1 MDGSRRKFLSF
12 TGLWVIALCLLGVMV
27 GCERGRQSG
36 PAQVRIGSAVWDV
49 DLATTTEQRY
59 RGLGGRV
66 HIGPGVGMLF
76 VYPESAPRA
85 YCMRDCLI
93 SLDIAF
99 IDSNLR
105 IVKIYTMP
113 AEFDRVGRV
122 VYTSNTPAQYVLE
135 VAAGGLGR
143 KGVVEGAKVE
153 LLGNIPPATKADS
166 GP

>member
-1 MDGSRRKFLSF
+1 MDGSRRKFLRLA
-12 TGLWVIALCLLGVMV
+12 GLWMIALCLTGAIA
-27 GCERGRQSG
+27 GCGRGDDSG
-36 PAQVRIGSAVWDV
+36 TAQVRIGSAVWDV
-49 DLATTTEQRY
+49 DLATTNEQRY

-66 HIGPGVGMLF
+66 HIDEAAGMLF
-76 VYPESAPRA
+76 VYPEPAPRA

-99 IDSNLR
+99 IDQNLR

-113 AEFDRVGRV
+113 AEFDREGRV
-122 VYTSNTPAQYVLE
+122 TYSSTTPAQYVLE

-143 KGVVEGAKVE
+143 KGVVEGTKVE

>member
-1 MDGSRRKFLSF
+1 VAGDRQKLRIEL
-12 TGLWVIALCLLGVMV
+12 GLWLALFALAAAIA
-27 GCERGRQSG
+27 GCSNGSDA
-36 PAQVRIGSAVWDV
+36 PPQVKIGSTVWDV
-49 DLATTTEQRY
+49 DLALTNEQRLC
-59 RGLGGRV
+59 GMGGKAYLDE
-66 HIGPGVGMLF
+66 GVGMLF
-76 VYPESAPRA
+76 VYPEPAPRS

-113 AEFDRVGRV
+113 VEFDREGRV
-122 VYTSNTPAQYVLE
+122 AYTSNTPAQYVLE

-143 KGVVEGAKVE
+143 KGVVEGTKVE
-153 LLGNIPPATKADS
+153 LLGNIPPATKDDS